1 MFSNGTE
8 YGEFLKRECSTCP
21 FFKKWDDESSDKP
34 VCKIEEQI
42 AWAAYTMN
50 PLEFP
55 YESLEEDGTIACY
68 TCKKKPQ
75 MEVSA

>member
-1 MFSNGTE
+1 MFSNGIE
-8 YGEFLKRECSTCP
+8 YGEFLKRECNSCP
-21 FFKKWDDESSDKP
+21 FYTPWEEATPEKP

-42 AWAAYTMN
+42 AWASYTGE
-50 PLEFP
+50 EFP

-75 MEVSA
+75 TMGETA